1 MDKSAEWLAIVAK
14 KHKEWI
20 NIVKSFGEK
29 SYYED
34 IVQQMY
40 ITLYKY
46 SSEEKIIK
54 DGIVSNGY
62 IYFTLRSIYF
72 QYYNSKKKVKKI
84 SIDNEEFFYEIP
96 DDTQM
101 DEQIAFN
108 KLCQLIDNEVE
119 SWEWYNKK
127 LFKLYR
133 DSNLSIRGIAQE
145 TNISWVSIFN
155 SLKNAK
161 NKIKN
166 KFQEDW
172 DDYENNDFE
181 LI

>member
-172 DDYENNDFE
+172 DDYENNDYE

>member
-161 NKIKN
+161 NKS
-166 KFQEDW
+166 
-172 DDYENNDFE
+172 NND
-181 LI
+181 

>member
-1 MDKSAEWLAIVAK
+1 
-14 KHKEWI
+14 
-20 NIVKSFGEK
+20 
-29 SYYED
+29 
-34 IVQQMY
+34 
-40 ITLYKY
+40 
-46 SSEEKIIK
+46 
-54 DGIVSNGY
+54 
-62 IYFTLRSIYF
+62 
-72 QYYNSKKKVKKI
+72 
-84 SIDNEEFFYEIP
+84 
-96 DDTQM
+96 M

-181 LI
+181 SI

>member
-46 SSEEKIIK
+46 SSKEKIIK
-54 DGIVSNGY
+54 DGIVSTGY

-72 QYYNSKKKVKKI
+72 QYYNSKKKVNKI
-84 SIDNEEFFYEIP
+84 SIDNEEYFYEIP

-108 KLCQLIDNEVE
+108 KLCKLIDNEVE

-127 LFKLYR
+127 LFKIYR
-133 DSNLSIRGIAQE
+133 DTPLSIRGIANE

-161 NKIKN
+161 KKIKN

-172 DDYENNDFE
+172 DDYENNDYE

>member
-14 KHKEWI
+14 KHNEWI

-40 ITLYKY
+40 IALYKY
-46 SSEEKIIK
+46 SSKEKIIK

-84 SIDNEEFFYEIP
+84 SIDNEEYFYEIP

-108 KLCQLIDNEVE
+108 KLCKLIDNEVE

-127 LFKLYR
+127 LFKIYR
-133 DSNLSIRGIAQE
+133 DTPLSIRGIANE

-161 NKIKN
+161 KKIKN